1 MRVSKE
7 EKTMRFRSSS
17 GLAAIVTAAAL
28 ALTGCGGGSGST
40 DSSTSADGKVDGTG
54 KTLNVL
60 VNVLSQYPE
69 QQKQWQAD
77 IAAKFKAETGA
88 DVKFETFA
96 SANDELTRIQTS
108 VVSGQGPDVYSLGT
122 TFTPTAYATKAFV
135 TLSDDDWKKV
145 GGKDRFNPATLGIS
159 GPDADHQAGIPFVSR
174 PFVMAYNKDL
184 LAAAGID
191 KPATSWDELAEQA
204 KKMTKDGTF
213 GIATGYKDNFDPWKF
228 IWAMSV
234 QAGNP
239 LVDGN
244 KFKLD
249 DPTVKKAYQTYFG
262 WLTEDKVVNPASV
275 GWSNSNAVA
284 AFASGKAGYL
294 MMTTSS
300 SIPTLDK
307 SEIAGKYE
315 YALMP
320 TIAPGETKSKSDGD
334 AASILSGDNIVVAD
348 YSKQK
353 DLAFAYIK
361 LITSRDEQL
370 NYQKIFGDLP
380 ANAEALASL
389 TDPKLKPLADAAAK
403 SKATPFTGAWGDMQL
418 GLLNVTVQS
427 VPDLAAG
434 KVDEAALESRIK
446 DSQSKGQ
453 ASLDRASKG

>member
-1 MRVSKE
+1 
-7 EKTMRFRSSS
+7 MRFRSST
-17 GLAAIVTAAAL
+17 GLAAVVTAAAL
-28 ALTGCGGGSGST
+28 ALTACGGGAGPT
-40 DSSTSADGKVDGTG
+40 ESSASPDGKVDGTG

-60 VNVLSQYPE
+60 VGVLNQYPE
-69 QQKQWQAD
+69 QQKQWQSD

-108 VVSGQGPDVYSLGT
+108 VVSGQGPDIYGLGT

-145 GGKDRFNPATLGIS
+145 GGKDRFNKAALGIS
-159 GPDADHQAGIPFVSR
+159 GPDEEHQAGIPFVSR

-184 LAAAGID
+184 LAAAGIE

-204 KKMTKDGTF
+204 KKMTKDGTY

-228 IWAMSV
+228 IWAMAV

-239 LVDGN
+239 IVDGN
-244 KFKLD
+244 KLKMD
-249 DPTVKKAYQTYFG
+249 DPAVKKAYETYFG
-262 WLTEDKVVNPASV
+262 WLTKDKIVDPAAV

-300 SIPTLDK
+300 SLPTLEK
-307 SEIAGKYE
+307 SAIAGKYE

-320 TIAPGETKSKSDGD
+320 TTAPGESTPKSGAEK
-334 AASILSGDNIVVAD
+334 AASILSGDNLVVAD
-348 YSKQK
+348 YSKEK

-361 LITSRDEQL
+361 LVTSKEEQL

-380 ANAEALASL
+380 ANAEALEAL
-389 TDPKLKPLADAAAK
+389 GGDAKLKPITDAAGA
-403 SKATPFTGAWGDMQL
+403 SKATPFTGAWGDIQL

-427 VPDLAAG
+427 IPDLAAG
-434 KVDEAALESRIK
+434 RLDESALETRIK
-446 DSQSKGQ
+446 DAQTKGQ
-453 ASLDRASKG
+453 ASLDRAAKG

>member
-1 MRVSKE
+1 
-7 EKTMRFRSSS
+7 MRFKSTT

-28 ALTGCGGGSGST
+28 ALTGCGSSSGNGGGST
-40 DSSTSADGKVDGTG
+40 SSDGKVDGTG
-54 KTLNVL
+54 KTLSVL
-60 VNVLSQYPE
+60 VNVSSQYPE
-69 QQKQWQAD
+69 QQQQWQSD
-77 IAAKFKAETGA
+77 T

-159 GPDADHQAGIPFVSR
+159 GPDKDHLAGIPFVSR

-191 KPATSWDELAEQA
+191 KPATNWDDLAAQA
-204 KKMTKDGTF
+204 KKMTKDGTY
-213 GIATGYKDNFDPWKF
+213 GIATGYKDSFDPWKF

-244 KFKLD
+244 KLKMD
-249 DPTVKKAYQTYFG
+249 DPTVKKAYETYFG
-262 WLTEDKVVNPASV
+262 WLTNDKVVDPASI

-307 SEIAGKYE
+307 STVAGKYE

-320 TIAPGETKSKSDGD
+320 TIAPGQTQSKSDGD
-334 AASILSGDNIVVAD
+334 AASILSGDNLVVAD

-361 LITSRDEQL
+361 LITSKDEQL
-370 NYQKIFGDLP
+370 NYQKVFGDLP
-380 ANAEALASL
+380 ANAEALATL
-389 TDPKLKPLADAAAK
+389 TDAKLKPLADAAAK
-403 SKATPFTGAWGDMQL
+403 SKATPFTGAWGDIQL

-427 VPDLAAG
+427 IPDLAAG
-434 KVDEAALESRIK
+434 KVDESALDSRIK
-446 DSQSKGQ
+446 DAQNKGQ

>member
-1 MRVSKE
+1 
-7 EKTMRFRSSS
+7 MRFKSTT

-28 ALTGCGGGSGST
+28 ALTGCGSGGSGSGGG
-40 DSSTSADGKVDGTG
+40 SNAGGKVDGTG

-60 VNVLSQYPE
+60 TGVLAQYPE
-69 QQKQWQAD
+69 QQKQWQSD

-108 VVSGQGPDVYSLGT
+108 VVSGQGPDIYGLGT

-145 GGKDRFNPATLGIS
+145 GGKDRFNQAALGIS
-159 GPDADHQAGIPFVSR
+159 GPDKDHQAGIPFVSR

-191 KPATSWDELAEQA
+191 KPATSWDELAAQA
-204 KKMTKDGTF
+204 KKMTNGDTY
-213 GIATGYKDNFDPWKF
+213 GIATGYKDNYDPWKF

-244 KFKLD
+244 QLKMD

-262 WLTEDKVVNPASV
+262 WLTQDKIVDPASV
-275 GWSNSNAVA
+275 GWSASNALA

-294 MMTTSS
+294 MMTTAT
-300 SIPTLDK
+300 SIPTLEK
-307 SEIAGKYE
+307 SAVAGKYE
-315 YALMP
+315 YTLMP
-320 TIAPGETKSKSDGD
+320 TIAPGETQSKSDAE
-334 AASILSGDNIVVAD
+334 AASILSGDNLVVAD

-361 LITSRDEQL
+361 LITSKEEQL

-389 TDPKLKPLADAAAK
+389 TDPKLKPMADAAAK
-403 SKATPFTGAWGDMQL
+403 SKATPFTGAWGDIQL
-418 GLLNVTVQS
+418 ALLNVTVQS

-446 DSQSKGQ
+446 DAQNKGQ
-453 ASLDRASKG
+453 ASLDRASQG

>member
-1 MRVSKE
+1 
-7 EKTMRFRSSS
+7 MRFRSSS

-69 QQKQWQAD
+69 QQKQWQSD

-122 TFTPTAYATKAFV
+122 TFTPTAFATKAFV
-135 TLSDDDWKKV
+135 TLSEDDWKKV

-159 GPDADHQAGIPFVSR
+159 GPDEEHQAGIPFVSR

-204 KKMTKDGTF
+204 KKMTKDGTY

-244 KFKLD
+244 EFKLD
-249 DPTVKKAYQTYFG
+249 DPTVKKAYETYFG
-262 WLTEDKVVNPASV
+262 WLTEDKVVDPASV

-307 SEIAGKYE
+307 SEVAGKYE

-320 TIAPGETKSKSDGD
+320 TIAPGETASKSDGE
-334 AASILSGDNIVVAD
+334 AASILSGDNLVVAD

-361 LITSRDEQL
+361 LITSKDEQL

-389 TDPKLKPLADAAAK
+389 TDAKLKPLADAAAK
-403 SKATPFTGAWGDMQL
+403 SKATPFTGAWGDIQL

-427 VPDLAAG
+427 IPDLAAG
-434 KVDEAALESRIK
+434 QVNESALESRIK
-446 DSQSKGQ
+446 ESQDKGQ

>member
-1 MRVSKE
+1 
-7 EKTMRFRSSS
+7 MRFKSTT

-28 ALTGCGGGSGST
+28 ALTGCGSGSGSGGGG
-40 DSSTSADGKVDGTG
+40 STNADGKVDGTG

-60 VNVLSQYPE
+60 VNVSSQYPE
-69 QQKQWQAD
+69 QQKQWQSD

-122 TFTPTAYATKAFV
+122 TFTPTAFSTKAFV

-145 GGKDRFNPATLGIS
+145 GGKDRFNPAALGIS
-159 GPDADHQAGIPFVSR
+159 GPDKDHQVGIPFVSR

-191 KPATSWDELAEQA
+191 KPATTWDELAAQA
-204 KKMTKDGTF
+204 KKLTKGDTYGL
-213 GIATGYKDNFDPWKF
+213 ATGYKDSFDPWKF

-244 KFKLD
+244 KLKMD
-249 DPTVKKAYQTYFG
+249 DPAVKKAYQTYFG
-262 WLTEDKVVNPASV
+262 WLTNDKVVDPASV

-294 MMTTSS
+294 MMTTAT

-307 SEIAGKYE
+307 SAIAGKYE
-315 YALMP
+315 YTLMP
-320 TIAPGETKSKSDGD
+320 TVAPGETQSKSDGD
-334 AASILSGDNIVVAD
+334 AASILSGDNLVVAD
-348 YSKQK
+348 YSKQQ

-361 LITSRDEQL
+361 LITSKDEQL
-370 NYQKIFGDLP
+370 NYQKVFGDLP

-389 TDPKLKPLADAAAK
+389 TDPKLKPMADAAAK
-403 SKATPFTGAWGDMQL
+403 SKATPFTGAWGDIQL
-418 GLLNVTVQS
+418 ALLNVTVQS

-434 KVDEAALESRIK
+434 KVDESALESRIK
-446 DSQSKGQ
+446 DAQNKGQ

>member
-1 MRVSKE
+1 
-7 EKTMRFRSSS
+7 MRFKSTT

-28 ALTGCGGGSGST
+28 ALTGCGSGGSGSGGG
-40 DSSTSADGKVDGTG
+40 SNAGGKVDGTG

-60 VNVLSQYPE
+60 TGVLAQYPE
-69 QQKQWQAD
+69 QQKQWQSD

-108 VVSGQGPDVYSLGT
+108 VVSGQGPDIYGLGT

-135 TLSDDDWKKV
+135 TLSDDDWKAV
-145 GGKDRFNPATLGIS
+145 GGKDRFNQAALGIS
-159 GPDADHQAGIPFVSR
+159 GPDKDHQAGIPFVSR

-191 KPATSWDELAEQA
+191 KPATTWDELAAQA
-204 KKMTKDGTF
+204 KKMTKGDTY
-213 GIATGYKDNFDPWKF
+213 GIATGYKDNYDPWKF
-228 IWAMSV
+228 IWAMAV

-244 KFKLD
+244 KLKMD
-249 DPTVKKAYQTYFG
+249 DPTVKKAYETYFG
-262 WLTEDKVVNPASV
+262 WLTDDKVVDPASV

-294 MMTTSS
+294 MMTTGT

-307 SEIAGKYE
+307 SAIAGKYE
-315 YALMP
+315 YTLMP
-320 TIAPGETKSKSDGD
+320 TIPPGETQSKSDGE
-334 AASILSGDNIVVAD
+334 AASILSGDNLVVAD

-361 LITSRDEQL
+361 LITSKDEQL

-389 TDPKLKPLADAAAK
+389 TDPKLKPMADAAAK
-403 SKATPFTGAWGDMQL
+403 SKATPFTGAWGDIQL

-427 VPDLAAG
+427 IPDLAAG
-434 KVDEAALESRIK
+434 KVDDSALDQRIK
-446 DSQSKGQ
+446 DAQNKGQ

>member
-1 MRVSKE
+1 
-7 EKTMRFRSSS
+7 MRFKSTT

-28 ALTGCGGGSGST
+28 ALTGCGSGSGNSGGST
-40 DSSTSADGKVDGTG
+40 SSDGKVDGTG
-54 KTLNVL
+54 KTLSVL
-60 VNVLSQYPE
+60 TAVLPQYPE
-69 QQKQWQAD
+69 QQKQWQSD

-108 VVSGQGPDVYSLGT
+108 VVSGQGPDVYGLGT

-145 GGKDRFNPATLGIS
+145 GGKDRFNPAALGIS
-159 GPDADHQAGIPFVSR
+159 GPDEDHQAGIPFVSR

-191 KPATSWDELAEQA
+191 KPATSWDELAAQA
-204 KKMTKDGTF
+204 KKMTNGDTY

-239 LVDGN
+239 LVDGD
-244 KFKLD
+244 KLKMD
-249 DPTVKKAYQTYFG
+249 DPTVKKAYETYFG
-262 WLTEDKVVNPASV
+262 WLTNDKVVDPASV

-307 SEIAGKYE
+307 SAVGGKYE
-315 YALMP
+315 YTLMP
-320 TIAPGETKSKSDGD
+320 TIAPGETQSKSDGD
-334 AASILSGDNIVVAD
+334 AASILSGDNLVVAD

-361 LITSRDEQL
+361 LITSKEEQL

-389 TDPKLKPLADAAAK
+389 TDAKLKPLADAAAK
-403 SKATPFTGAWGDMQL
+403 SKATPFTGAWGDIQL

-434 KVDEAALESRIK
+434 KVDESALETRIK
-446 DSQSKGQ
+446 DAQNKGQ

>member
-1 MRVSKE
+1 M
-7 EKTMRFRSSS
+7 
-17 GLAAIVTAAAL
+17 
-28 ALTGCGGGSGST
+28 
-40 DSSTSADGKVDGTG
+40 DGTG

-60 VNVLSQYPE
+60 VGVLSQYPE
-69 QQKQWQAD
+69 QQKQWQSD

-108 VVSGQGPDVYSLGT
+108 VVSGQGPDVYGLGT

-145 GGKDRFNPATLGIS
+145 GGKDRFNPAALGIS
-159 GPDADHQAGIPFVSR
+159 GPDKDHQAGIPFVSR

-191 KPATSWDELAEQA
+191 KPATSWDELAAQA
-204 KKMTKDGTF
+204 KKMTNGDTY

-244 KFKLD
+244 KLKMD

-262 WLTEDKVVNPASV
+262 WLTNDKVVDPAAV

-307 SEIAGKYE
+307 SAIAGKYE
-315 YALMP
+315 YTLMP

-334 AASILSGDNIVVAD
+334 AASILSGDNLVVAD

-361 LITSRDEQL
+361 LITSKEEQL
-370 NYQKIFGDLP
+370 NYQKTFGDLP
-380 ANAEALASL
+380 ANGDALKELAGNA
-389 TDPKLKPLADAAAK
+389 KLKPITDAAAK
-403 SKATPFTGAWGDMQL
+403 SKATPFTGAWGDIQL

-434 KVDEAALESRIK
+434 KVDEAALDSRIK
-446 DSQSKGQ
+446 DAQNKGQ

>member
-1 MRVSKE
+1 
-7 EKTMRFRSSS
+7 MRFAPSAK
-17 GLAAIVTAAAL
+17 LAAVALTAAL
-28 ALTGCGGGSGST
+28 ALTACGGSGNSG
-40 DSSTSADGKVDGTG
+40 TSASSGGAVDGAG

-60 VNVLSQYPE
+60 TGVNNQYPE
-69 QQKQWQAD
+69 EQKKWQSD
-77 IAAKFKAETGA
+77 IAAKFKAKTGA
-88 DVKFETFA
+88 EVKFETFA

-145 GGKDRFNPATLGIS
+145 GGKDRFNPAALGIS
-159 GPDADHQAGIPFVSR
+159 GPDSEHQAGIPFVSR
-174 PFVMAYNKDL
+174 PFVMAYNKDI

-191 KPATSWDELAEQA
+191 KPATTWDELAEQA
-204 KKMTKDGTF
+204 KKMTNAGTGTF
-213 GIATGYKDNFDPWKF
+213 GLATGYKDNFDPWKF

-244 KFKLD
+244 KLKLD
-249 DPTVKKAYQTYFG
+249 DPTVKKAYDTYFG
-262 WLTEDKVVNPASV
+262 WLTKDKVVDPAAI

-307 SEIAGKYE
+307 SAIAGKYE

-320 TIAPGETKSKSDGD
+320 TTAPGESSPKGDGD
-334 AASILSGDNIVVAD
+334 KAASILSGDNVVVAD
-348 YSKQK
+348 YSQQK
-353 DLAFAYIK
+353 DLAFAYIE
-361 LITSRDEQL
+361 LITSKDEQL
-370 NYQKIFGDLP
+370 NYQKIFGELP

-389 TDPKLKPLADAAAK
+389 TDPKLKPIADAAGK
-403 SKATPFTGAWGDMQL
+403 SKATPFTGAWGDIQL

-427 VPDLAAG
+427 IPDLAKG
-434 KVDEAALESRIK
+434 SVDESALESRLK
-446 DSQSKGQ
+446 DAQSKGQ
-453 ASLDRASKG
+453 ASLDRAAKS

>member
-1 MRVSKE
+1 
-7 EKTMRFRSSS
+7 MRFKSTT

-28 ALTGCGGGSGST
+28 ALTGCGSSSGNGGGST
-40 DSSTSADGKVDGTG
+40 SSDGKVDGTG
-54 KTLNVL
+54 KTLSVL
-60 VNVLSQYPE
+60 VNVSSQYPE
-69 QQKQWQAD
+69 QQQQWQSDTDA
-77 IAAKFKAETGA
+77 
-88 DVKFETFA
+88 KFETFA

-159 GPDADHQAGIPFVSR
+159 GPDKDHLAGIPFVSR

-191 KPATSWDELAEQA
+191 KPATNWDDLAAQA
-204 KKMTKDGTF
+204 KKMTKDGTY
-213 GIATGYKDNFDPWKF
+213 GIATGYKDSFDPWKF

-244 KFKLD
+244 KLKMD
-249 DPTVKKAYQTYFG
+249 DPTVKKAYETYFG
-262 WLTEDKVVNPASV
+262 WLTNDKVVDPASV

-307 SEIAGKYE
+307 SAVAGKYE

-320 TIAPGETKSKSDGD
+320 TIAPGQTQSKSDGD
-334 AASILSGDNIVVAD
+334 AASILSGDNLVVAD

-361 LITSRDEQL
+361 LITSKDEQL
-370 NYQKIFGDLP
+370 NYQKVFGDLP
-380 ANAEALASL
+380 ANAEALATL
-389 TDPKLKPLADAAAK
+389 TDAKLKPLADAAAK
-403 SKATPFTGAWGDMQL
+403 SKATPFTGAWGDIQL

-427 VPDLAAG
+427 IPDLAAG
-434 KVDEAALESRIK
+434 KVDESALDSRIK
-446 DSQSKGQ
+446 DAQNKGQ

>member
-1 MRVSKE
+1 MKFASF
-7 EKTMRFRSSS
+7 T

-28 ALTGCGGGSGST
+28 ALTACGSGSG
-40 DSSTSADGKVDGTG
+40 SSDTSGSPGGAVDGKG
-54 KTLNVL
+54 KTLSVL
-60 VNVLSQYPE
+60 NGVLSQYPE
-69 QQKQWQAD
+69 QQKQWQSD
-77 IAAKFKAETGA
+77 IAAKFKAQTGA

-108 VVSGQGPDVYSLGT
+108 VVSGQGPDIYGLGT
-122 TFTPTAYATKAFV
+122 TFTPTAFATKAFV

-145 GGKDRFNPATLGIS
+145 GGKDRFNQAALGIS
-159 GPDADHQAGIPFVSR
+159 GPDKDHLAGIPFVSR

-213 GIATGYKDNFDPWKF
+213 GLATGYKDNFDPWKF

-239 LVDGN
+239 LVDGKN
-244 KFKLD
+244 LKLD
-249 DPTVKKAYQTYFG
+249 DPSVKKAYETYFG
-262 WLTEDKVVNPASV
+262 WLTKDKIVDPASV

-307 SEIAGKYE
+307 SAVAGKYE

-320 TIAPGETKSKSDGD
+320 TTAPGESSPKGEGAN
-334 AASILSGDNIVVAD
+334 AASILSGDNLVVAD

-361 LITSRDEQL
+361 LITSTEEQL
-370 NYQKIFGDLP
+370 IYQKTFGDLP
-380 ANAEALASL
+380 ANAEALKSL
-389 TDPKLKPLADAAAK
+389 TDPKLKPIADAAAK
-403 SKATPFTGAWGDMQL
+403 SKATPFTGAWGDIQL

-427 VPDLAAG
+427 IPDLSKG
-434 KVDEAALESRIK
+434 SLDESGLESRIK
-446 DSQSKGQ
+446 DSQTKGQ

>member
-1 MRVSKE
+1 
-7 EKTMRFRSSS
+7 MRFRSST
-17 GLAAIVTAAAL
+17 GVAAIVTAAAL
-28 ALTGCGGGSGST
+28 ALTGCAAGSESSGTST
-40 DSSTSADGKVDGTG
+40 NADGKVDGTG

-60 VNVLSQYPE
+60 VAVLPQYPE
-69 QQKQWQAD
+69 QQKQWQSE
-77 IAAKFKAETGA
+77 IAEKFKAETGA
-88 DVKFETFA
+88 EVKFETFA

-108 VVSGQGPDVYSLGT
+108 VVSGQGPDVYGLGT
-122 TFTPTAYATKAFV
+122 TFTPTAYATNAFV
-135 TLSDDDWKKV
+135 KLSDEDWDKV
-145 GGKDRFNPATLGIS
+145 GGKDRFNQATLGIS
-159 GPDADHQAGIPFVSR
+159 GPDEENQVGIPFVSR

-184 LAAAGID
+184 LAAAGIE

-204 KKMTKDGTF
+204 KKMTKDGTY

-239 LVDGN
+239 LVDGDT
-244 KFKLD
+244 FKMD
-249 DPTVKKAYQTYFG
+249 DPAVKKAYETYFG
-262 WLTEDKVVNPASV
+262 WLTEDKVVDPASV

-300 SIPTLDK
+300 SIPTLEK
-307 SEIAGKYE
+307 SEVAGKYE

-320 TIAPGETKSKSDGD
+320 TIAPGETESKSEDD
-334 AASILSGDNIVVAD
+334 AASILSGDNLVVAD

-361 LITSRDEQL
+361 LVTSKEEQL

-389 TDPKLKPLADAAAK
+389 SDPKLKPLAEAAEK
-403 SKATPFTGAWGDMQL
+403 SQATPFTGAWGDMQL

-427 VPDLAAG
+427 IPDLAAG
-434 KVDEAALESRIK
+434 KVDSSALEARIK
-446 DSQSKGQ
+446 EAQEKGQ

>member
-1 MRVSKE
+1 
-7 EKTMRFRSSS
+7 MRFKSSS

-28 ALTGCGGGSGST
+28 ALTGCGGGSGTT
-40 DSSTSADGKVDGTG
+40 DSSTSSDGKVDGTG

-60 VNVLSQYPE
+60 VGVLSQYPE
-69 QQKQWQAD
+69 QQKQWQSD

-108 VVSGQGPDVYSLGT
+108 VVSGQGPDIYGLGT
-122 TFTPTAYATKAFV
+122 TFTPTAFATKAFV

-145 GGKDRFNPATLGIS
+145 GGKDRFNKAALGIS
-159 GPDADHQAGIPFVSR
+159 GPDEQNQAGIPFVSR

-184 LAAAGID
+184 LAAAGIE
-191 KPATSWDELAEQA
+191 KPATTWDELAEQA
-204 KKMTKDGTF
+204 KKMTKDGTY
-213 GIATGYKDNFDPWKF
+213 GLATGYKDNFDPWKF

-239 LVDGN
+239 IVDGN
-244 KFKLD
+244 KLKLD
-249 DPTVKKAYQTYFG
+249 DPTVKKAYETYFG
-262 WLTEDKVVNPASV
+262 WLTEDKIVDPASV

-300 SIPTLDK
+300 SLPTLEK
-307 SEIAGKYE
+307 SAVAGKYE

-320 TIAPGETKSKSDGD
+320 TTPPGESSSKNED
-334 AASILSGDNIVVAD
+334 AASILSGDNLVVAD

-361 LITSRDEQL
+361 LITSKEEQL

-380 ANAEALASL
+380 ANAEALKELGGNA
-389 TDPKLKPLADAAAK
+389 KLKPITDAAAK
-403 SKATPFTGAWGDMQL
+403 SKATPFTGAWGDIQL

-434 KVDEAALESRIK
+434 KVDSAALEARIK